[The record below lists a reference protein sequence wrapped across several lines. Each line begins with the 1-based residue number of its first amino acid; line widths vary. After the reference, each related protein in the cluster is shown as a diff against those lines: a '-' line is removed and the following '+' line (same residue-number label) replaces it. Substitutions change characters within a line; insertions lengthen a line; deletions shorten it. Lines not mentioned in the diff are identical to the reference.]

1 MSTRF
6 RLILLALGLLLSAL
20 GAIAWGVWDTWRAGH
35 LALDRQATESA
46 RAMALSLDR
55 EFTRYGAIA
64 RALGASPLLD
74 RAPRLTDHERE
85 AFDQAARR
93 AIQGSP
99 VSVELV
105 SESVRWIDT
114 RWPPHSPPRPLGA
127 GGAALS
133 RSAGVHALAAS
144 GPEGAGVAVVEPVF
158 RSGTVPVMN
167 LKVVL
172 PTAELRRL
180 MERRDPNA
188 DGRAWLLDPRGQV
201 VLRQPAAQPGGRDGP
216 LDAWVRESVAG
227 RAEGRFALRSVGG
240 EPLRLYFSRAPQG
253 WTALTAVPLEGF
265 DAALVPVPTQRLLV
279 AFVVV
284 ALAAGAL
291 LWAARGELRRDVAT
305 AVARTRHEEREA
317 AGRER
322 TQALGRLAGRMAHE
336 FNNLLG
342 VISNS
347 AYLIERQATQPALAM
362 PVAATLR
369 AVEAASRLMQH
380 LLRLGGHQRAQA
392 RTLALREWLP
402 DRREVLG
409 VVLGRRI
416 ELSIGVPDE
425 ALCVRADPDELELA
439 IINLALDARDALPDG
454 GHVHLGAERAGPA
467 LVAGLPAGCYLSIT
481 LRVDG
486 PGVAAAPNL
495 PRGAAPAPLVLPA
508 VPPEACVRQAM
519 PADGPPLRARVL
531 LTEDNEA
538 LGDVTAAM
546 LESMGARV
554 DRAAHAGQALDR
566 LERGPP
572 VDVLLSDVS
581 MPGPLDGLGL
591 ARTVRR
597 RWPSVRVVLIS
608 AQGHALGPG
617 DNFPV
622 LRKPCAPAVLMAAL
636 RRESASD

>member
-6 RLILLALGLLLSAL
+6 RLILLTLVLLLPTL
-20 GAIAWGVWDTWRAGH
+20 GALAWGVWDTWRAGH
-35 LALDRQATESA
+35 AALDRQAAESA

-55 EFTRYGAIA
+55 EFTRHGAIA
-64 RALGASPLLD
+64 RALAASPLLD
-74 RAPRLTDHERE
+74 QAPRLTEHERE
-85 AFDQAARR
+85 AFEQAARR

-144 GPEGAGVAVVEPVF
+144 GPQGAGVAVVEPVL
-158 RSGTVPVMN
+158 RSGAVPVMN

-172 PTAELRRL
+172 PMVELRRL
-180 MERRDPNA
+180 MERRVTNA

-201 VLRQPAAQPGGRDGP
+201 VLRHPAAQPGGREGP
-216 LDAWVRESVAG
+216 LDAWVRDSLAG

-240 EPLRLYFSRAPQG
+240 ESLRLYFSRAPQG
-253 WTALTAVPLEGF
+253 WTALTAVPLARF
-265 DAALVPVPTQRLLV
+265 DGWVMPAPTQRLLAACV
-279 AFVVV
+279 LLG
-284 ALAAGAL
+284 LAAGAL
-291 LWAARGELRRDVAT
+291 LWAARGELHRHVAA
-305 AVARTRHEEREA
+305 AVARTRQEERVA

-322 TQALGRLAGRMAHE
+322 TQALGRLTGRMAHE

-347 AYLIERQATQPALAM
+347 AYLIERQATHPALAM

-369 AVEAASRLMQH
+369 AVEAASRLMQQ
-380 LLRLGGHQRAQA
+380 LLRLGGRERAQP

-402 DRREVLG
+402 DLREMLG

-416 ELSIGVPDE
+416 ELSMGVPDE
-425 ALCVRADPDELELA
+425 DLCVLADPGELELA

-454 GHVHLGAERAGPA
+454 GHVHLGAERAAPA
-467 LVAGLPAGCYLSIT
+467 LVGGLPAGRYLSIT
-481 LRVDG
+481 LRIDG
-486 PGVAAAPNL
+486 PGVAKAP
-495 PRGAAPAPLVLPA
+495 GPLVLPA
-508 VPPEACVRQAM
+508 VPPEARVAKAM

-531 LTEDNEA
+531 LTEDNET

-572 VDVLLSDVS
+572 VDVLLTDVS

-608 AQGHALGPG
+608 AQGHALGPD

-622 LRKPCAPAVLMAAL
+622 LRKPCAPAVLKAAL
-636 RRESASD
+636 RRTQTAD